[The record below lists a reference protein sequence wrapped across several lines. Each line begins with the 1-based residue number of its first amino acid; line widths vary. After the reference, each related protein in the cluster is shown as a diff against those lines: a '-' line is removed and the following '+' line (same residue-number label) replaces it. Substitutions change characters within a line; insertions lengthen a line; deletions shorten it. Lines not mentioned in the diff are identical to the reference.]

1 MTSKQIIEL
10 SFAEPILNQLG
21 ILDSVVSA
29 DSPDLRYMDNG
40 RIVGIEVVCCYP
52 DRDGPGSFSM
62 MESRTFEACREYS
75 KKLKREGNKGVLV
88 WVSFTDAAYE
98 PDVTVSTNQF
108 KTIVAQ
114 EIERKA
120 AQYECEQNM
129 NTLEGK
135 VEYVEK
141 MAAGV
146 FDCKYVESVYWR
158 RLKDSDIVEVSPV
171 RTGYY
176 TTLNSKDVLN
186 CIEKKENKLLRYR
199 CQKENQDISEYWLF
213 ICNPSNTFCDL
224 EDFEMPDF
232 ESSFDRIYI
241 TDIRRVL
248 QLK

>member
-1 MTSKQIIEL
+1 MVCTSPTPCSHFGSIGSIAYDASLRQGMCLTI
-10 SFAEPILNQLG
+10 
-21 ILDSVVSA
+21 SVTKS
-29 DSPDLRYMDNG
+29 D
-40 RIVGIEVVCCYP
+40 
-52 DRDGPGSFSM
+52 
-62 MESRTFEACREYS
+62 
-75 KKLKREGNKGVLV
+75 
-88 WVSFTDAAYE
+88 
-98 PDVTVSTNQF
+98 
-108 KTIVAQ
+108 
-114 EIERKA
+114 
-120 AQYECEQNM
+120 QNM